1 MTDIIIDFR
10 EKEIIYHCQLQN
22 EKIKVE
28 NLHLGDIRIDKL
40 LIERKTI
47 NDLAASIVDGRY
59 KEQSIRLMKALE
71 EGFQVFY
78 FIEGNIDLYTGSIK
92 KTTLVSTI
100 FSLTQKGFQ
109 VITTKNSKESA
120 FFIIQFAEKM
130 KKIKK
135 DKNKNK
141 ETHKE
146 NETHNKDTQTDN
158 EIKEHTNARSN
169 DTNIN
174 DTSTN
179 DTSIHDTSTN
189 DTTTNDTS
197 TSIIVKDSLTVN
209 ETINESITVS
219 QCKCHCHCQN
229 ENEMESIVT
238 KKKNKQ
244 ITRENISIFMLC
256 QIPGISNATAKRIVD
271 KYGHISDLM
280 IAIKS
285 KPIDVDQN
293 GKKFNKNI
301 IQNLNDYLG

>member
-1 MTDIIIDFR
+1 MTDIDIDIIIDFR

-78 FIEGNIDLYTGSIK
+78 FIEGNIDLYTGKIK
-92 KTTLVSTI
+92 KTTLVSSI
-100 FSLTQKGFQ
+100 YSLTQKGFQ
-109 VITTKNSKESA
+109 VITTKNSKETA

-130 KKIKK
+130 KKMNDTHK
-135 DKNKNK
+135 DKEYKKESNK
-141 ETHKE
+141 ETQKETKRE
-146 NETHNKDTQTDN
+146 NEEPST
-158 EIKEHTNARSN
+158 SN
-169 DTNIN
+169 DSNISNETNKETLSDPLHN
-174 DTSTN
+174 
-179 DTSIHDTSTN
+179 HDT
-189 DTTTNDTS
+189 
-197 TSIIVKDSLTVN
+197 
-209 ETINESITVS
+209 EC
-219 QCKCHCHCQN
+219 QCKCHIN
-229 ENEMESIVT
+229 SEMESIVT

-280 IAIKS
+280 IALKS
-285 KPIDVDQN
+285 NPIDVDEN

-301 IQNLNDYLG
+301 IKNLNDYLR

>member
-59 KEQSIRLMKALE
+59 KEQSIRLMKALQ

-109 VITTKNSKESA
+109 VITTKNSKETS

-135 DKNKNK
+135 EKDK
-141 ETHKE
+141 ETQKDIE
-146 NETHNKDTQTDN
+146 ITH
-158 EIKEHTNARSN
+158 ESN
-169 DTNIN
+169 
-174 DTSTN
+174 
-179 DTSIHDTSTN
+179 
-189 DTTTNDTS
+189 
-197 TSIIVKDSLTVN
+197 
-209 ETINESITVS
+209 TINEANTSNEANTQTVETTLDLNKNETVTINVS
-219 QCKCHCHCQN
+219 QCQCKCHCQN
-229 ENEMESIVT
+229 ESEMESIVT

-271 KYGHISDLM
+271 KYGHISDL
-280 IAIKS
+280 IVAIKS
-285 KPIDVDQN
+285 NQIDVDEN

-301 IQNLNDYLG
+301 IKNIHDYLE